1 MIFEQ
6 SWRPSY
12 YGQKFCVL
20 HFEQILP
27 KKIWAYWASFSNRS
41 YHWLHYISGDSET
54 TERQSFLRVEEGS
67 LSRVL
72 AFDCGQEEYVVKR
85 EILSR
90 RYCLILV
97 FVMCRKAFG
106 KAKQGDESA
115 HSAAHVLRREYEKL
129 GPISYV
135 TLYLWK
141 DESTCSVVYY
151 CMSASVVLQ
160 TSLLKIIR
168 GCGYKFFEIVKIW
181 HVFENILIK

>member
-1 MIFEQ
+1 
-6 SWRPSY
+6 
-12 YGQKFCVL
+12 
-20 HFEQILP
+20 
-27 KKIWAYWASFSNRS
+27 
-41 YHWLHYISGDSET
+41 
-54 TERQSFLRVEEGS
+54 
-67 LSRVL
+67 
-72 AFDCGQEEYVVKR
+72 
-85 EILSR
+85 
-90 RYCLILV
+90 
-97 FVMCRKAFG
+97 MCRKAFG

-141 DESTCSVVYY
+141 DESTCSEVYY

>member
-1 MIFEQ
+1 M
-6 SWRPSY
+6 
-12 YGQKFCVL
+12 
-20 HFEQILP
+20 
-27 KKIWAYWASFSNRS
+27 
-41 YHWLHYISGDSET
+41 
-54 TERQSFLRVEEGS
+54 EEGS

-135 TLYLWK
+135 TLYL
-141 DESTCSVVYY
+141 
-151 CMSASVVLQ
+151 
-160 TSLLKIIR
+160 
-168 GCGYKFFEIVKIW
+168 
-181 HVFENILIK
+181 